1 MIDID
6 ATLKLFQDE
15 VNALHNQIGH
25 EKDKENFKLLQ
36 QEIKILNDLITNVLR
51 LKALKMS
58 KPV

>member
-6 ATLKLFQDE
+6 INLKLFKDE
-15 VNALHNQIGH
+15 LNLLHNLIGH
-25 EKDKENFKLLQ
+25 EKDKDNFKLLQ
-36 QEIKILNDLITNVLR
+36 QEIKLLNDLITNVLK